1 MDKKI
6 FEPILD
12 KNETI
17 IKVFKPNKT
26 KLFWS
31 SLLATFFISF
41 FVVLWAVFAIGLGGG
56 FENSWLIAIIA
67 FLGFQAIILLIAIGF
82 TSMYYNKLFYA
93 YSNKRIIIRTGIFGV
108 DYKSL
113 DMSMIGAVN
122 VNVSLLDKMLGK
134 NTGSIKFGSMASPIV
149 ASGNNGGVNPYH
161 FSNILTPYE
170 TYRELK
176 DVIDEY
182 KELKAKKN

>member
-1 MDKKI
+1 MNEKI

-26 KLFWS
+26 KLFLS
-31 SLLATFFISF
+31 AY
-41 FVVLWAVFAIGLGGG
+41 
-56 FENSWLIAIIA
+56 IIA
-67 FLGFQAIILLIAIGF
+67 FFPALFVIMTIFAAVGQTGIYGTGNALVPIVILGAFLVVYLILRGF
-82 TSMYYNKLFYA
+82 VTLYYNKLFYA

-122 VNVSLLDKMLGK
+122 VNVSLLDKMLNK
-134 NTGSIKFGSMASPIV
+134 NTGSIRFGSMASPMV
-149 ASGNNGGVNPYH
+149 SANGEAGNPYR
-161 FSNILTPYE
+161 FANILAPYD

-182 KELKAKKN
+182 KELKANKK